1 MKQTTFIILASHL
14 IVFPAIAE
22 EFGGIEF
29 PQGAVS
35 FADVVVSYTQGN
47 PPPTDSKHIDP
58 IDALGVPDHPGGNDK
73 PGSVS
78 LGRGGNIVLE
88 FTNNFL
94 TGSDDPSPDL
104 HIFEVGSDVED
115 TFVEIS
121 TDGVAWEAIGKVFG
135 STSSIDIDA
144 FGFTSA
150 DQFRFVRLTDDP
162 DEGQEA
168 GPTVGA
174 DIDAVGAISTNQV
187 LDNPPAMIET
197 AILVKFQ
204 SALGSAYIIEEST
217 DLEDWSDAVTDISGD
232 GEIMKF
238 FFEITTPKKFY
249 RLKPPAE

>member
-1 MKQTTFIILASHL
+1 MKRITLFTLAIHL
-14 IVFPAIAE
+14 IASSAFAE

-29 PQGAVS
+29 PQGGVS
-35 FADVVVSYTQGN
+35 FADVVVSYTQGS
-47 PPPTDSKHIDP
+47 PPPTDPDHIDP
-58 IDALGVPDHPGGNDK
+58 LDALGVPDHPGGNNQ

-88 FTNNFL
+88 FTNNLL
-94 TGSDDPSPDL
+94 TGSDDSAPDI

-121 TDGVAWEAIGKVFG
+121 TDGVTWEAIGKVFG

-162 DEGQEA
+162 NEGQQS
-168 GPTVGA
+168 GDTVGA

-187 LDNPPAMIET
+187 VDNPPIMIET

-204 SALGSAYIIEEST
+204 SALGSVYTIEEST
-217 DLEDWSDAVTDISGD
+217 NLENWSDAIADISGD
-232 GEIMKF
+232 GEILKF
-238 FFEITTPKKFY
+238 FFEITTPRKFY